1 VTDCRQALTGD
12 KGEMERDQC
21 ITGHTLDHPLCPP
34 TPRQGVALSALGLG
48 SLRTSKLW
56 RGKSLAKKRGF
67 GPFEGRSWE
76 DERISFKEAALF
88 RSLGLLPH
96 PYRATE
102 ALGSSRSC
110 AM

>member
-1 VTDCRQALTGD
+1 MADCRQALTGD

-21 ITGHTLDHPLCPP
+21 ISGHTLTHPLCPH
-34 TPRQGVALSALGLG
+34 QGGALSALGLG

-56 RGKSLAKKRGF
+56 RGKSLAKERGF

-102 ALGSSRSC
+102 ALGSSCPC

>member
-1 VTDCRQALTGD
+1 
-12 KGEMERDQC
+12 MERDPH
-21 ITGHTLDHPLCPP
+21 ITGHTLDHPLCPH
-34 TPRQGVALSALGLG
+34 QGGALSALGLG

-76 DERISFKEAALF
+76 DERISFKEAVLF
-88 RSLGLLPH
+88 RSLGLFPH
-96 PYRATE
+96 PYQAME
-102 ALGSSRSC
+102 ALGSSCPC